1 MRKLNVLIMKNSRSP
16 PKSRSKIGFRTLA
29 VACEKPQM
37 PFKDQKPNQGTEAGS
52 ANDGAP
58 PLMGNSKQL
67 QYICDKMKN
76 EFMGKLFAIPVSRIH
91 VCFPNYK
98 RNQGDAVERSVAT
111 MLNQGRPRRLTKPNE

>member
-1 MRKLNVLIMKNSRSP
+1 
-16 PKSRSKIGFRTLA
+16 
-29 VACEKPQM
+29 M
-37 PFKDQKPNQGTEAGS
+37 PLKGQKQNQGTEAGS
-52 ANDGAP
+52 ANDGK

-76 EFMGKLFAIPVSRIH
+76 AFMGRLFAIPVSHIH

-111 MLNQGRPRRLTKPNE
+111 MLNQGRPRRPPKNTTT